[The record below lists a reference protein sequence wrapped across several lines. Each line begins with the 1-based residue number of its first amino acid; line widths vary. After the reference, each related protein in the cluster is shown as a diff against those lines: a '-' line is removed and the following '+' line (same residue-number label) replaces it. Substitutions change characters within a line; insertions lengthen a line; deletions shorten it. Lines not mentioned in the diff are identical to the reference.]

1 MILFWESFQMMMTIW
16 SSTVHVASSHGLED
30 SASTGMDWIQWW
42 NKALE
47 TLVSAENRAQWMLA
61 CFGGKGA
68 REGMGVW
75 CMEVSLPLSS
85 CATKLSQVI
94 SSWVLLVALSLF
106 ALLL

>member
-1 MILFWESFQMMMTIW
+1 MTTMRL
-16 SSTVHVASSHGLED
+16 SAVRVASSHGIED
-30 SASTGMDWIQWW
+30 SASMGMDWIQWW